1 MAETHPLSEVK
12 ARLSEMVDRVEA
24 THERILVTRNGRP
37 AAVLMSPDDLQA
49 LEDTLE
55 ILSDPGALERI
66 AEARRDL
73 AEGRAVSGDELVA
86 RYLRR

>member
-55 ILSDPGALERI
+55 ILSDPDALKRLEQ
-66 AEARRDL
+66 ARADL
-73 AEGRAVSGDELVA
+73 AEGRVVSGEELAA
-86 RYLRR
+86 RFLRR

>member
-1 MAETHPLSEVK
+1 MGETHPLSEVK

-37 AAVLMSPDDLQA
+37 AAVLLSPDDLQA
-49 LEDTLE
+49 LEDSLE
-55 ILSDPGALERI
+55 ILSDPGALERV
-66 AEARRDL
+66 AAARQDL